1 MTSTSVGAEFPDVAR
16 TPPAPRVP
24 RYRSVLM
31 PLSFLLSRLLNQLCE
46 RLAARALAA
55 IEIRIALKL
64 ENKPEHARAIR
75 LPVPMRDVK
84 TLLKLLQLELT
95 AHPPEAPIM
104 AVRLDAEAAR
114 PRAMQ
119 GGLYTPPSPE
129 PAGSETHPSA
139 DTPAG
144 WAYYRARS
152 RCRTGR
158 NPSPGP
164 RSCPC
169 TTA

>member
-1 MTSTSVGAEFPDVAR
+1 MCGQGSRPLRLVEPELVFAEATELDYPV
-16 TPPAPRVP
+16 TE
-24 RYRSVLM
+24 LE

-46 RLAARALAA
+46 RLASRALAA

-95 AHPPEAPIM
+95 AHPPGAPII

-129 PAGSETHPSA
+129 G
-139 DTPAG
+139 
-144 WAYYRARS
+144 
-152 RCRTGR
+152 
-158 NPSPGP
+158 
-164 RSCPC
+164 
-169 TTA
+169 